1 MEPHTTTELSCK
13 DSVMHRIDGEGIFP
27 RPRSFYTRHEV
38 MVWGLW
44 VVSII
49 IGALAVAVML
59 FAFVHYQFAL
69 YEATHESFGIFLLEA
84 LPYLWISAFA
94 LMAVVAVY
102 NLRHTKHGYRYP
114 VWQIVVSSLVLS
126 VAGGTALHF
135 LGFGYVVDHALGQGM
150 SQYPSQERLET
161 RLWQN
166 PDEGRL
172 LGRVTKQ
179 MQPPSLLTTFTDV
192 DGLKWKLDTNELSEK
207 EKELL
212 FSQKNIKLIGIISP
226 DDAFLFHT
234 CGAFPWLLDRRASRE
249 EVIAAREAF
258 EHKMRGYEGRDLLPL
273 FNFREGSSIAAKE
286 NPCGDI
292 TPVRRMGE
300 MHR

>member
-1 MEPHTTTELSCK
+1 
-13 DSVMHRIDGEGIFP
+13 MHRIEGEGIYP
-27 RPRSFYTRHEV
+27 RPKSFYTRHEV

-44 VVSII
+44 AISVI

-59 FAFVHYQFAL
+59 YAFVHHQFAL
-69 YEATHESFGIFLLEA
+69 YEATHESFGTFLIDA

-150 SQYPSQERLET
+150 SQYPSQAKLET

-166 PDEGRL
+166 PDQGRL
-172 LGRVTKQ
+172 LGRVTRQ

-192 DGLKWKLDTNELSEK
+192 DGLKWMLDTSELSK
-207 EKELL
+207 EEQELL
-212 FSQKNIKLIGIISP
+212 FSEKNIKLVGVISEH
-226 DDAFLFHT
+226 DAFLFHT
-234 CGAFPWLLDRRASRE
+234 CGAFPWLLDRQASKE
-249 EVIAAREAF
+249 DFVAAREAF
-258 EHKMRGYEGRDLLPL
+258 EHKMRGYEGRDLLPS
-273 FNFREGSSIAAKE
+273 FNFREGSPTETKDS
-286 NPCGDI
+286 PCGNI
-292 TPVRRMGE
+292 MPVRRIQ
-300 MHR
+300 H